1 MERWNRSVLKLRR
14 HQQGEPNLKDITKF
28 VQEETILMN
37 DHLFSCKVLRE
48 FNTKPEQHSRQWNTN
63 SYFVKT
69 KEGTDEKVVI
79 TS

>member
-37 DHLFSCKVLRE
+37 DHLFSCKGLRE
-48 FNTKPEQHSRQWNTN
+48 FNTNPEQHSRQWNTN